1 MAGSHPL
8 LRDTYHKPLA
18 LSTPDEVYTPQKTRP
33 EHGAHPLQPA
43 ASQGPAALDLTAQEV
58 IGGTETPN
66 PLATKPRTDPHR
78 RTRDDPPAACS
89 HSNFTE
95 LHWRWLSSDGRV
107 APWYCDRWDCP
118 VCAESK
124 ASKWAEIITVAS
136 PQRHLVLTRMGPD
149 PQLARAQ
156 LRNIVKA
163 ARRGQ
168 FNGKGSRS
176 TTQSFEYFCSMETHS
191 CGFVHAHI
199 LQRGDSLPKAR
210 LSAALP
216 AYGVGSICWIR
227 SMSDAERPAAV
238 NRYVARHLVGFEH
251 HDQMKAG
258 RRIRYSRN
266 FWGGCSTAEVAAAL
280 WPRVPDA
287 TSWSL
292 VGPPR
297 RDPDPDLTAVRR
309 AEHRDAARSQRL
321 DQLLYAAIINGATEE
336 ELTRRRLIRTPP
348 LELEEPDECD
358 P

>member
-1 MAGSHPL
+1 
-8 LRDTYHKPLA
+8 
-18 LSTPDEVYTPQKTRP
+18 
-33 EHGAHPLQPA
+33 
-43 ASQGPAALDLTAQEV
+43 
-58 IGGTETPN
+58 
-66 PLATKPRTDPHR
+66 
-78 RTRDDPPAACS
+78 
-89 HSNFTE
+89 
-95 LHWRWLSSDGRV
+95 
-107 APWYCDRWDCP
+107 
-118 VCAESK
+118 
-124 ASKWAEIITVAS
+124 
-136 PQRHLVLTRMGPD
+136 MGPD

-280 WPRVPDA
+280 WPRVPDPA
-287 TSWSL
+287 TWTL
-292 VGPPR
+292 EGPLRAAGIGAHLRAFAPAMPHATIER
-297 RDPDPDLTAVRR
+297 VKRHLTPDARYLLTHHPEA
-309 AEHRDAARSQRL
+309 L
-321 DQLLYAAIINGATEE
+321 
-336 ELTRRRLIRTPP
+336 
-348 LELEEPDECD
+348 
-358 P
+358 